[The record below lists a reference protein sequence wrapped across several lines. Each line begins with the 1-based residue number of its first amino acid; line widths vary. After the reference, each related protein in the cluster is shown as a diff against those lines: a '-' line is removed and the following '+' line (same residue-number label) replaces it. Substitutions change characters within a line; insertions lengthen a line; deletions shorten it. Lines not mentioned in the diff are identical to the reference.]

1 MKTLQ
6 KEKYVHWL
14 GIAFL
19 ATIMMFVFRERC
31 EPGLFGYSTSF
42 LVTVIIWEGCR
53 GFLFFFRM
61 KFPQIQQTGKRLLIT
76 FASIILY
83 TSIVSLSMHA
93 ILEAVFPSNEPIGFF
108 LKFGV
113 YFMAT
118 GFVVIVY
125 ESAFFFQQW
134 KQTIVEKENLKL
146 QQVRSQFSA
155 LKNQITPHFLF
166 NSLNTLVTLIA
177 ENQNAAIDFTQ
188 KLSEVYRY
196 ILQHKEKEVISL
208 EKELRFVES
217 YVFLLKTRFSEN
229 LKVEISIPKERMKC
243 FVAPLSLQM
252 LVENAIKHNEV
263 STARPLFLSISVEG
277 KNLIVKNNL
286 QRKSSVAHSTKTG
299 LENIKQ
305 RYKHLSNQLV
315 EVIVTTSS
323 FIVAIP
329 LLDVRKEEG
338 VLV

>member
-1 MKTLQ
+1 CQ
-6 KEKYVHWL
+6 L
-14 GIAFL
+14 GFI
-19 ATIMMFVFRERC
+19 
-31 EPGLFGYSTSF
+31 GYSVSVLITF
-42 LVTVIIWEGCR
+42 IIWEGCR
-53 GFLFFFRM
+53 GILFFFR
-61 KFPQIQQTGKRLLIT
+61 KQFPNIEQTIQRLAIT
-76 FASIILY
+76 FVAVVFYTFLISI
-83 TSIVSLSMHA
+83 SIH
-93 ILEAVFPSNEPIGFF
+93 AVFEWILPSDEQIGAFF
-108 LKFGV
+108 KFGIN
-113 YFMAT
+113 FIAT
-118 GFVVIVY
+118 GIVIIIY

-146 QQVRSQFSA
+146 QHVKSQFSA

-196 ILQHKEKEVISL
+196 ILQHKDKEVISL
-208 EKELRFVES
+208 EKELQFVES
-217 YVFLLKTRFSEN
+217 YIFLLKTRFSEN
-229 LKVEISIPKERMKC
+229 LKVEISIPKERMQY
-243 FVAPLSLQM
+243 FIAPLSLQM

-263 STARPLFLSISVEG
+263 STARPLYLTISVEND
-277 KNLIVKNNL
+277 NLVVKNNL

-305 RYKHLSNQLV
+305 RYKHLSHHLV

-329 LLDVRKEEG
+329 LLDVRNEEA
-338 VLV
+338 VLL

>member
-6 KEKYVHWL
+6 KEKYGHL
-14 GIAFL
+14 IGIALL
-19 ATIMMFVFRERC
+19 ATIMMYVFRERC

-53 GFLFFFRM
+53 GILFFFRR

-83 TSIVSLSMHA
+83 TFLVSLSIQA
-93 ILEAVFPSNEPIGFF
+93 ILEWIFPSDEPISFF
-108 LKFGV
+108 FKFGAN
-113 YFMAT
+113 FMAT
-118 GFVVIVY
+118 GIVVIIY

-134 KQTIVEKENLKL
+134 KQAIVEKEDLKL
-146 QQVRSQFSA
+146 QHVKSQFSA

-177 ENQNAAIDFTQ
+177 ENQEAAIDFTQ

-196 ILQHKEKEVISL
+196 ILQHKDKEVISL
-208 EKELRFVES
+208 EKELQFVES
-217 YVFLLKTRFSEN
+217 YIFLLKTRFSEN
-229 LKVEISIPKERMKC
+229 LKVEISIPKDRMQC
-243 FVAPLSLQM
+243 FIAPLSLQM

-263 STARPLFLSISVEG
+263 STARPLYLTISVENG
-277 KNLIVKNNL
+277 NLIVKNNL

-305 RYKHLSNQLV
+305 RYKHLSHQLV
-315 EVIVTTSS
+315 EVIVTASS